1 MGQLEQFYTVSKNL
15 CTSSIPTKL
24 LYRSAVASHNN
35 KFHCLSA
42 QNSSQ
47 DYFACRSIK
56 IFLAVRNHSICHP
69 KMNPYRLKRKSVI
82 LGY

>member
-1 MGQLEQFYTVSKNL
+1 MGQLEQFYTVSKNS
-15 CTSSIPTKL
+15 CTS
-24 LYRSAVASHNN
+24 LY
-35 KFHCLSA
+35 
-42 QNSSQ
+42 
-47 DYFACRSIK
+47 IK